1 MLQETA
7 EPNYPDSG
15 HNVQHP
21 LKIKGLETKQALE
34 ALLVDEIQRLT
45 AGADVCIF
53 ALYDA
58 ECPNE
63 GPIDFST
70 HERDRNSGSLEIE
83 VDFDFEGIG
92 VWYICNRYGDA
103 YKLRH
108 ILVQVHQ
115 GRFVKGQVEEFE
127 GYWEEFPQF
136 VADDRWVKAIQ
147 PMPPQLPKIVETA
160 LEA

>member
-7 EPNYPDSG
+7 EPNQYDSG
-15 HNVQHP
+15 RQPQHS
-21 LKIKGLETKQALE
+21 LKIKSLETKQALE
-34 ALLVDEIQRLT
+34 ALLSDEIKRLT
-45 AGADVCIF
+45 ARADVCIF

-70 HERDRNSGSLEIE
+70 YEREGKRGTLDIE

-92 VWYICNRYGDA
+92 VWYICNRHGEA
-103 YKLRH
+103 YRLRH
-108 ILVQVHQ
+108 ILVQIHR
-115 GRFVKGQVEEFE
+115 GRFIKGQVEEFE
-127 GYWEEFPQF
+127 GFWDEFPQF
-136 VADDRWVKAIQ
+136 VAEDRWVKSIQ
-147 PMPPQLPKIVETA
+147 PMPLALPKFVETA